1 MKKILALVMALCMLC
16 CVALAETEAVDTY
29 TYNAYTSTFP
39 TTWNLFQYQTST
51 DGTFADYQADGYYA
65 FDFNETYDGYV
76 VKPAMAVDFPVDVTA
91 DYVGEQWN
99 IAEGETARAWKIT
112 LRDNLAWN
120 DGTPITA
127 YDFEKSAM
135 MLLDGKAA
143 NYRADSLYSGNM
155 VITNAQAFLNS
166 GRTVEN
172 QENNTNVVRYTVADF
187 TLGEDGVYVTP
198 QGFPVTIA
206 VTAGLSDWL
215 NGNSLQAYVN
225 AYGDAYFGM
234 THWESLVAA
243 ANEEG
248 YAPLTEE
255 TMAWLVDVIASNPN
269 WGETADNVPDYLAYD
284 YTNEVVEWDA
294 VGFKAVSDTELVMII
309 EKPLEGFYLLYS
321 LTGSWLVKEDLYNA
335 CAKEE
340 GGVYTN
346 NYGTSLETTA
356 SYGPWVITEFQSD
369 KIIRLEK
376 NPYWYGYSLP
386 ENEGLYQTT
395 AIVYDKV
402 AEAST
407 ALEMFLAGQL
417 DTKGLNKDEMVDYA
431 TSDYRYDSEGDSIF
445 AMVFN
450 PDMDALTANQ
460 ATAGEN
466 INKTILTVKEF
477 RMAMSFG
484 MDRAAFCLAADPTN
498 SPGFALYSGQ
508 IISDP
513 ENGIPYRST
522 EEAKDVL
529 LNFWGLA
536 DEVGEGKMYA
546 TKDDAIDSI
555 TGYNEAMAKDYF
567 NQAYDI
573 AVANGL
579 MDEDDVVEI
588 IVGTPNMTSVA
599 YNNGYDFIVN
609 NYTKIVEGTKLEGK
623 LTFKRDG
630 TLGNGFSDALKNN
643 QVDMLFFVG
652 WTGSTFDPYGL
663 MEAYTS
669 SSYQYDP
676 SWDTTTAMLTINLD
690 GVDYT
695 ASVWDWTTSISGA
708 EIKATNAAGEE
719 VQLTREQ
726 TNQNL
731 FILAALENC
740 VLQNYD
746 FIPLT
751 GDNSASLKGM
761 QIEYFLEDEVFPL
774 GRGGIKYM
782 TYNYTDA
789 EWDAFVQEQGGVLNY
804 K

>member
-1 MKKILALVMALCMLC
+1 MKKILALALALCMLC
-16 CVALAETEAVDTY
+16 GVALAETEVEATY
-29 TYNAYTSTFP
+29 TYNNYTSTFP
-39 TTWNLFQYQTST
+39 TTWNLFQYQTNT
-51 DGTFADYQADGYYA
+51 DGTFADYQADGYYG

-76 VKPAMAVDFPVDVTA
+76 MKPAMAADFPVDVTA
-91 DYVGEQWN
+91 DYVGEKWN

-120 DGTPITA
+120 DGTPIKA
-127 YDFEKSAM
+127 QDFEKSAM
-135 MLLDGKAA
+135 MLLDSKAA

-155 VITNAQAFLNS
+155 VITNAEAFMKQGTTSEVTFGGLISNYGEADMASFLANHGDEKGYINWSFSFGDTYDFEAKAWTGTAEDKIVETPLTIKELYDFYTGDIVQARATWASAQDLIDWTADELY
-166 GRTVEN
+166 GMYTYPTVE
-172 QENNTNVVRYTVADF
+172 
-187 TLGEDGVYVTP
+187 
-198 QGFPVTIA
+198 
-206 VTAGLSDWL
+206 W
-215 NGNSLQAYVN
+215 
-225 AYGDAYFGM
+225 
-234 THWESLVAA
+234 
-243 ANEEG
+243 AN
-248 YAPLTEE
+248 
-255 TMAWLVDVIASNPN
+255 
-269 WGETADNVPDYLAYD
+269 
-284 YTNEVVEWDA
+284 

-309 EKPLEGFYLLYS
+309 DKPLEGFYLLYS

-346 NYGTSLETTA
+346 NYGTSVETSA

-395 AIVYDKV
+395 AIVYEKV

-407 ALEMFLAGQL
+407 AMEMFLAGKL

-450 PDMDALTANQ
+450 PDLEALTANQ

-498 SPGFALYSGQ
+498 SPGYALYSGQ

-513 ENGIPYRST
+513 ENGVAYRAT

-529 LNFWGLA
+529 LNFWNVPA
-536 DEVGEGKMYA
+536 EDIGEGKLYA

-555 TGYNEAMAKDYF
+555 TGFNEAMAKEYF
-567 NQAYDI
+567 DKAYDI
-573 AVANGL
+573 AIEQGL
-579 MDEDDVVEI
+579 MDADDVIEI
-588 IVGTPNMTSVA
+588 IIGTPNLTSNA
-599 YNNGYDFIVN
+599 YNAGYDFIVN

-630 TLGNGFSDALKNN
+630 TLGNGFSDALRNN

-663 MEAYTS
+663 MEAYTAPN
-669 SSYQYDP
+669 YQYDP
-676 SWDTTTAMLTINLD
+676 SWDTSTAMLTIALE
-690 GVDYT
+690 GVEYT
-695 ASVWDWTTSISGA
+695 ASVADWTASISGT
-708 EIKATNAAGEE
+708 EIKAKNAAGEE

-731 FILAALENC
+731 YILAALENC
-740 VLQNYD
+740 VLQNYN

-751 GDNSASLKGM
+751 GDNSAALKGM

-774 GRGGIKYM
+774 GRGGVKYM

-789 EWDAFVQEQGGVLNY
+789 EWDAFVAEQGGVLNY

>member
-1 MKKILALVMALCMLC
+1 MKKILALAMALCMLC
-16 CVALAETEAVDTY
+16 SVALAETVEEPTY
-29 TYNAYTSTFP
+29 TYNAYASVFP
-39 TTWNLFQYQTST
+39 TTWNLFQYETSD
-51 DGTFADYQADGYYA
+51 DGVFADYQSDGYYA
-65 FDFNETYDGYV
+65 FAFNDTYDGYV
-76 VKPAMAVDFPVDVTA
+76 MKPAMAVDFPVDVTA

-99 IAEGETARAWKIT
+99 IKEGDTARAWKIT

-127 YDFEKSAM
+127 HDFEKSAM
-135 MLLDGKAA
+135 LLLDSKAA
-143 NYRADSLYSGNM
+143 NYRADSLYTGNM
-155 VITNAQAFLNS
+155 VITNAEAFMKQGTEADTSFGQVISLNGYADMAAFLEACGDQKGYINWKNS
-166 GRTVEN
+166 YG
-172 QENNTNVVRYTVADF
+172 NTYDF
-187 TLGEDGVYVTP
+187 TAGAWTGTAEDKIVET
-198 QGFPVTIA
+198 
-206 VTAGLSDWL
+206 
-215 NGNSLQAYVN
+215 
-225 AYGDAYFGM
+225 
-234 THWESLVAA
+234 
-243 ANEEG
+243 
-248 YAPLTEE
+248 PLTVKELYDFFCADDGIGSKFADWADKATKE
-255 TMAWLVDVIASNPN
+255 GWAFDELFVKYTYPEMAWEN
-269 WGETADNVPDYLAYD
+269 
-284 YTNEVVEWDA
+284 
-294 VGFKAVSDTELVMII
+294 VGFKAVSDHDIVMII
-309 EKPLEGFYLLYS
+309 DKPLEGFYLLYS
-321 LTGSWLVKEDLYNA
+321 LTSSWLVKEDLYNA
-335 CAKEE
+335 CGKEVD
-340 GGVYTN
+340 GVYTN

-395 AIVYDKV
+395 AIVYEKV

-407 ALEMFLAGQL
+407 AMEMFLAGKL

-460 ATAGEN
+460 ANAGEN

-484 MDRAAFCLAADPTN
+484 MDRAAFCLAAVPTN
-498 SPGFALYSGQ
+498 TPGYALYSGQ

-513 ENGIPYRST
+513 ENGVAYRTT
-522 EEAKDVL
+522 EEAKDVM

-555 TGYNEAMAKDYF
+555 SGYNEAMAKEYF
-567 NQAYDI
+567 DKAYDI
-573 AVANGL
+573 AIANGL

-588 IVGTPNMTSVA
+588 IIGTPNMTAVA
-599 YNNGYDFIVN
+599 ANNGYDFIVN

-630 TLGNGFSDALKNN
+630 TLGNEYSTALQTNR
-643 QVDMLFFVG
+643 VDMLFLVG

-669 SSYQYDP
+669 KGYQYDP

-708 EIKATNAAGEE
+708 AIKATNAAGEE

-731 FILAALENC
+731 HILAALENC

-751 GDNSASLKGM
+751 GDNSAALKGM

-789 EWDAFVQEQGGVLNY
+789 EWDAFVAEQGGVLNY